1 MGSSAHPFF
10 SRLCPLSASSPVGL
24 APKTSRQSFA
34 NLLALLFLTLAW
46 GGNWPVAK
54 LGVSAMPPLWFR
66 ALGTAGGVLVLFCF
80 ARLRGIR
87 LFVPRDKRLRL
98 VALAL
103 PNMVLWYAL
112 VSIALVTVPA
122 GRAAILGF
130 TMPAWVALLGLF
142 GFGERPDRLSLASV
156 VLSLFA
162 TALLV
167 GGTTLH
173 AGQSFAIALIVLAA
187 ISWAVGTILLRRW
200 PIEIDTTALTLWMLL
215 TTAIALLLLSAL
227 FERSHWV
234 MPERAGWYAI
244 AYNALVV
251 VGFGNIAWF
260 ALARRLPPVVSGL
273 STMMIPVIG
282 VFSSILM
289 VGEVPGASDWVALT
303 LVALALFLS
312 VVPRPRLG
320 AIDR

>member
-1 MGSSAHPFF
+1 
-10 SRLCPLSASSPVGL
+10 LSASSPVS
-24 APKTSRQSFA
+24 PKPQPARYSLA

-66 ALGTAGGVLVLFCF
+66 ALGTGGGVLVLFCF
-80 ARLRGIR
+80 ARLRGIN
-87 LFVPRDKRLRL
+87 LLVPRGKRVRL

-130 TMPAWVALLGLF
+130 TMPAWVALFGLF
-142 GFGERPDRLSLASV
+142 GIGERPDRLSLVSV
-156 VLSLFA
+156 ALSLAA

-167 GGTTLH
+167 GGSALVL
-173 AGQSFAIALIVLAA
+173 GQSLAIGLIVLAA
-187 ISWAVGTILLRRW
+187 VCWAAGTILLRRW

-215 TTAIALLLLSAL
+215 TTALALFLLSAV

-234 MPERAGWYAI
+234 MPDRAGWYAI
-244 AYNALVV
+244 AYNAVIV

-260 ALARRLPPVVSGL
+260 ALARQLPPVVSGL
-273 STMMIPVIG
+273 STMMIPVVG

-289 VGEVPGASDWVALT
+289 VGEVPGPRDWIALT
-303 LVALALFLS
+303 LVALALFLA
-312 VVPRPRLG
+312 VAPRPRQ
-320 AIDR
+320 ATIEA

>member
-1 MGSSAHPFF
+1 
-10 SRLCPLSASSPVGL
+10 LSARPPA
-24 APKTSRQSFA
+24 APPPRFSRQSLA

-80 ARLRGIR
+80 ARLRGIS
-87 LFVPRDKRLRL
+87 LVVPTGRRLRL

-130 TMPAWVALLGLF
+130 TMPAWVALFGLL

-156 VLSLFA
+156 GLSLLA

-167 GGTTLH
+167 GGTTIIS
-173 AGQSFAIALIVLAA
+173 GQSLAIGLIVLAA
-187 ISWAVGTILLRRW
+187 MSWAVGTILLRRW
-200 PIEIDTTALTLWMLL
+200 PIDVDTTALTLWMLL
-215 TTAIALLLLSAL
+215 TTALALFFLSAL
-227 FERSHWV
+227 LERAHWV
-234 MPERAGWYAI
+234 LPDRAGWCAI

-260 ALARRLPPVVSGL
+260 ALARRLPPVLSGL
-273 STMMIPVIG
+273 STMMIPVVG

-289 VGEVPGASDWVALT
+289 MGEVPGASDWVALA
-303 LVALALFLS
+303 LVAAALFLS
-312 VVPRPRLG
+312 VVPRPRTR
-320 AIDR
+320 AKHA

>member
-1 MGSSAHPFF
+1 M
-10 SRLCPLSASSPVGL
+10 SASPPANS
-24 APKTSRQSFA
+24 APKVARDSLA

-80 ARLRGIR
+80 ARVRGID
-87 LFVPRDKRLRL
+87 LLVPKGKRLRL

-142 GFGERPDRLSLASV
+142 GFGERPDRLSLVSV
-156 VLSLFA
+156 ALSLVA
-162 TALLV
+162 TGLLV
-167 GGTTLH
+167 GASAL
-173 AGQSFAIALIVLAA
+173 AVGQSLAIGLIVLAA
-187 ISWAVGTILLRRW
+187 MSWAVGTILLRRW
-200 PIEIDTTALTLWMLL
+200 PIDIDTTALTLWMLL
-215 TTAIALLLLSAL
+215 TTALALFILSAL
-227 FERSHWV
+227 FERANWV
-234 MPERAGWYAI
+234 VPDRAGCYAI
-244 AYNALVV
+244 GYNAVIV

-273 STMMIPVIG
+273 STMMIPVVG

-289 VGEVPGASDWVALT
+289 VGEVPGKRDWIALT
-303 LVALALFLS
+303 LVAIALFLA
-312 VVPRPRLG
+312 VAPRPRQS
-320 AIDR
+320 AIDQ